1 MFQLSAGENPIPDF
15 EEALRVKKVD
25 ENNYIG
31 AHALRLPVIGGRGVY
46 GGHMI
51 AQSLL
56 VGIESTKNEETGE
69 YFIPDSYH
77 SHFIN
82 AGNYRIPMEY
92 RVIKLFDD
100 GIISKRAVLAH
111 QKGKNRINCI
121 ITLRK
126 QGTKTQHNHDES
138 VSPPNFIIKHPNPD
152 ELRQTHHT
160 DFVRNAYD
168 DDFLDYRRTPEE
180 KKLKISD
187 RWITLF
193 TGLKNIP
200 EPGTKP
206 ELRTEKFFDAM
217 DQPHSI
223 DKLILLPKNS
233 QSMKNHM
240 FNYVGLADISD
251 SAFITTLARVLHT
264 SFAPAL
270 EKGEPYDEQR
280 DATHIIN
287 STLNAMH
294 IFHYNAMSLDHHI
307 YFHNNEY
314 DPTDGSAFDVCKDWL
329 TLTYQ
334 MKRLNN
340 SRLLCRG
347 YIFNENQKCIATIV
361 QEGLTILF
369 DGVGSSVDQA
379 HL

>member
-1 MFQLSAGENPIPDF
+1 MLKLSAGENPLPDF
-15 EEALRVKKVD
+15 EEALRIIKIDDNKYV
-25 ENNYIG
+25 G
-31 AHALRLPVIGGRGVY
+31 AHPLRLPVIGGRGVY

-56 VGIESTKNEETGE
+56 VGIESTKNPETGE
-69 YFIPDSYH
+69 YFIPDAYH

-82 AGNYRIPMEY
+82 AGNYRTPMEY
-92 RVIKLFDD
+92 RVTKLYDD
-100 GIISKRAVLAH
+100 GLISKRAILAH
-111 QKGKNRINCI
+111 QRGKNRINCI

-126 QGTKTQHNHDES
+126 QGTKTQHNYNES
-138 VSPPNFIIKHPNPD
+138 ITPPTLSKKYPNPND
-152 ELRQTHHT
+152 LYQTQHT

-168 DDFLDYRRTPEE
+168 DEFLDFRKTPEE
-180 KKLKISD
+180 KKLKFSD

-193 TGLKNIP
+193 TGLINKL
-200 EPGTKP
+200 EPGAKP
-206 ELRTEKFFDAM
+206 SIKREKFYDAI
-217 DQPHSI
+217 DQPHYI
-223 DKLILLPKNS
+223 DKRIILPENT

-240 FNYVGLADISD
+240 YNYVGLADISD
-251 SAFITTLARVLHT
+251 SAFITTLARVLHIP
-264 SFAPAL
+264 FAPAL
-270 EKGEPYDEQR
+270 ERGEEYDEER

-294 IFHYNAMSLDHHI
+294 LFHYNAMSLDHHI

-314 DPTDGSAFDVCKDWL
+314 DPKDGSAFDICKDWL

-334 MKRLNN
+334 MKRLSNN
-340 SRLLCRG
+340 RLVCRG
-347 YIFNENQKCIATIV
+347 FLFNKNDKCIATIV

-369 DGVGSSVDQA
+369 DGVGSTADQA